1 MNSYD
6 NIYLENLKNEIL
18 RMTSIE
24 WINIFNIIKENNV
37 PFTKNNN
44 GVFVN
49 MSDLNETTIDSI
61 NKIIN
66 YYKTITIN
74 NKNREETIQLINI

>member
-6 NIYLENLKNEIL
+6 NIYLQSLKNEIL
-18 RMTSIE
+18 KMTSIE
-24 WINIFNIIKENNV
+24 WINIFNIIKEDNV

-49 MSDLNETTIDSI
+49 MSDLNDKTIESI

-66 YYKTITIN
+66 YYKTINMN
-74 NKNREETIQLINI
+74 NKNREEKIQLINI